1 MQTRQLGNSALQI
14 TRVGYGGRRG
24 NGRLEQ
30 PARRSASLR
39 LRRTFARVQSSGI
52 PLF

>member
-1 MQTRQLGNSALQI
+1 MQTRPLGNSALQI
-14 TRVGYGGRRG
+14 TRVGYGGRLG
-24 NGRLEQ
+24 DGRLEQ
-30 PARRSASLR
+30 PARRSDSLR